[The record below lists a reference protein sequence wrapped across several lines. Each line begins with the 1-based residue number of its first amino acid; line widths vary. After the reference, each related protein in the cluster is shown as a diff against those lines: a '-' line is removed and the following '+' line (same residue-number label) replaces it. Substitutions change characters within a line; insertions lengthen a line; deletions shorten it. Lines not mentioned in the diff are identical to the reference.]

1 MFWYVPIRP
10 GSLAGLVWGFRVAVA
25 VIAGT
30 SLTGLARSE
39 TPLVVAEP
47 IPDRDAARSPAM
59 VIAEPYEPASR
70 REVAAGETIA
80 AETSAY
86 REGASFGSLRE
97 QASALAAKFGRGG
110 GLHRDS
116 WWNAEIQASVLDH
129 SGTTLRLGLDEIYR
143 RTLSHSNQVKVMAG
157 IPLIRETAIAEAEG
171 EFSPEVYAESR
182 YDRGNEPSGSA
193 IDRERPGDLLRDRLW
208 SLKTGIRKRTRTGAE
223 IALGQELSQET
234 SNADYFV
241 PGEQGRARATLS
253 IMQPLLKGAGT
264 AYNRSLIQ
272 IAKLETESGY
282 GEFIGELENHL
293 VEVNLLYWRL
303 YLARGVLLEKRR
315 LVAETEETVAE
326 IESRGDLDSISSQ
339 RSRARSALA
348 SRKAELVRA
357 ELEIKNAESRLRTLV
372 NDPSFVADKVGEII
386 PSDAPIATMEAPD
399 FERSMS
405 EALTLRPEIRMA
417 ENAFRTA
424 DLRELIA
431 ENEKRPALDFVG
443 EVGTSTLR
451 GAGDWTGAFNEQ
463 YNGGEPSW
471 GVGLVA
477 SVPLGRK
484 TEKAKLLRAQ
494 LEARQ
499 AKDQLRAT
507 MDEVLL
513 DVQIAHRE
521 VVTAW
526 PDARAKWE
534 AAVAADQ
541 ELSVLRDRRDVET
554 AESGTSLYLEK
565 LLDAQQRRA
574 FAREDFLTALATYN
588 AALTNLERAKGTL
601 LQAED
606 IGVRRTE
613 DDRHLPL
620 VELIKEEAS
629 AQARAVYDSYK

>member
-1 MFWYVPIRP
+1 MRNP
-10 GSLAGLVWGFRVAVA
+10 ST
-25 VIAGT
+25 VIAK
-30 SLTGLARSE
+30 
-39 TPLVVAEP
+39 
-47 IPDRDAARSPAM
+47 
-59 VIAEPYEPASR
+59 PYEPASR
-70 REVAAGETIA
+70 RERAAGETVA
-80 AETSAY
+80 SERSAF
-86 REGASFGSLRE
+86 RESATFGSLRE
-97 QASALAAKFGRGG
+97 QASILASKFGRGG
-110 GLHRDS
+110 GLDRDA
-116 WWNAEIQASVLDH
+116 WWNAEIRQSLLNQAGS
-129 SGTTLRLGLDEIYR
+129 TLPLGLDEVYQ
-143 RTLSHSNQVKVMAG
+143 RTLSHSNQIKVLAG

-171 EFSPEVYAESR
+171 EFSPEVFAESR
-182 YDRGNEPSGSA
+182 YDRSNEPSGSS
-193 IDRERPGDLLRDRLW
+193 IDRDRPGDLLRDRLW
-208 SLKTGIRKRTRTGAE
+208 SLRTGIRKRTMTGAE
-223 IALGQELSQET
+223 ISLDQELSQES

-241 PGEQGRARATLS
+241 PKEQGRARATLS

-264 AYNRSLIQ
+264 TYNRSLIQ

-282 GEFIGELENHL
+282 SEFISELENHL

-315 LVAETEETVAE
+315 LVRETEETVAE
-326 IESRGDLDSISSQ
+326 IESRSDLDSISSQ

-348 SRKAELVRA
+348 SRKAGLIRA

-386 PSDAPIATMEAPD
+386 PSDTPIATMVAPD
-399 FERSMS
+399 FENSMS
-405 EALTLRPEIRMA
+405 EALSLRPEIRMA
-417 ENAFRTA
+417 ESDFRAA

-451 GAGDWTGAFNEQ
+451 GSGDWTGAFNEQ
-463 YNGGEPSW
+463 YNGGEPTW

-477 SVPLGRK
+477 SIPLGRK
-484 TEKAKLLRAQ
+484 AEKAKHLRAQ

-534 AAVAADQ
+534 AAVAAEQ
-541 ELSVLRDRRDVET
+541 ELTVLRDRRDVET

-574 FAREDFLTALATYN
+574 FAREEFLTALATYN
-588 AALTNLERAKGTL
+588 ASLTNLERAKGTL
-601 LQAED
+601 LQTED
-606 IGVRRTE
+606 IGVQRTR

-620 VELIKEEAS
+620 IELIKKEAS